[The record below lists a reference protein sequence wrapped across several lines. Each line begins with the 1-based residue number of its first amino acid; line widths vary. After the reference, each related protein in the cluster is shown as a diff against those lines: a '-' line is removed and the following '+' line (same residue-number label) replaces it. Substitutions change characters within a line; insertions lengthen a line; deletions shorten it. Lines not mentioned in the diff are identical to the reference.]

1 MRGPARLLLILAVPL
16 ALGKFLEVFLSS
28 KPGKALAARTGQAV
42 LATDEGIDL
51 AKKYA
56 QASAVAVGTAMTA
69 LAGNVNPPL
78 QALPNPKTMSMAA
91 VIEDTA
97 ELLLATGAVIK
108 VVGSFIRDKEKL
120 RAKTLGGYM
129 PRVELPRVESRFPA
143 DR

>member
-1 MRGPARLLLILAVPL
+1 MRGPARILMVLALPL
-16 ALGKFLEVFLSS
+16 VLGKFLELFLSS
-28 KPGKALAARTGQAV
+28 KPGKALAAKTGQAV
-42 LATDEGIDL
+42 LATDEGVDL

-56 QASAVAVGTAMTA
+56 MASAAAIGTAATA

-120 RAKTLGGYM
+120 RAKTLGGY
-129 PRVELPRVESRFPA
+129 LPRASVESRFPA